1 VASIYDLKPRFQALL
16 RPLAEAAAAGGVRA
30 NAVTWGALLLS
41 VAEGAALALQP
52 GRPLWLLLL
61 PTLLLVRMALNALD
75 GMLARAFNQASPA
88 GAVLNEL
95 GDVLADAALYLPL
108 GLVPGLDPLI
118 LSFGVVLGV
127 ITELAGIAVVPLGAG
142 RRYDGPMGKSDRAF
156 AYGLLALLLGLG
168 VAPGIWSRGLLV
180 LMAVL
185 ALLTIWNRC
194 RQGLRAA
201 AGGDTSV
208 SSPASPSG
216 SPASP

>member
-16 RPLAEAAAAGGVRA
+16 RPLAEAAAAGGVRP

-61 PTLLLVRMALNALD
+61 PPLLLVRMALNALD

-108 GLVPGLDPLI
+108 ALVPGLDPLI
-118 LSFGVVLGV
+118 LSLGVVLGV
-127 ITELAGIAVVPLGAG
+127 ITELAGIVVVPLGAC
-142 RRYDGPMGKSDRAF
+142 RRYDGPLGKSDRAF
-156 AYGLLALLLGLG
+156 AYGLLALLLGVG
-168 VAPGIWSRGLLV
+168 VAPGLWSRGLLV
-180 LMAVL
+180 LMAAL
-185 ALLTIWNRC
+185 ALLTIWNRS
-194 RQGLRAA
+194 RQGLREAA
-201 AGGDTSV
+201 DGGM
-208 SSPASPSG
+208 SG
-216 SPASP
+216 SPSSP